1 MALFI
6 DGMLNSL
13 LELQSYE
20 NRILDVASTENI
32 DVTGKARIAKERLA
46 SELRLFLR
54 RNSPSD
60 SFWALTARVNVDD
73 VVVSDPMKRWHAYET
88 LSLIYQDAYNNQLND
103 RYLGKWKEYAQL
115 AKGALLTLFEV
126 GIGIVRNPAPK
137 ASGPALI
144 VGGGTGGGTGYYL
157 SVAWVNG
164 TGEEGQPSDVQQA
177 FSDGTT
183 AMQVTVANPP
193 KNVTG
198 WNLYAGASPDT
209 LALQNAVPMGLSEIW
224 SEPTTGLSSGR
235 RPSYGQEPD
244 CWIID
249 RRAIARG

>member
-103 RYLGKWKEYAQL
+103 RYLGKWKEYAQF

-126 GIGIVRNPAPK
+126 GVGIVRNPAPK

-144 VGGGTGGGTGYYL
+144 VGG
-157 SVAWVNG
+157 
-164 TGEEGQPSDVQQA
+164 
-177 FSDGTT
+177 
-183 AMQVTVANPP
+183 
-193 KNVTG
+193 
-198 WNLYAGASPDT
+198 
-209 LALQNAVPMGLSEIW
+209 
-224 SEPTTGLSSGR
+224 
-235 RPSYGQEPD
+235 
-244 CWIID
+244 
-249 RRAIARG
+249 